1 MTAQTLTHSN
11 PFGASYAPPRADG
24 ALKSRRMALTPAER
38 HWLPWFG
45 KTGKLAMGWACW
57 LNRHRY
63 PAIERTF
70 ESIAA
75 TRVRLLEDWTRTQW
89 EHLADL
95 AQTYAGRFDQALDA
109 EPLRQKRLLA
119 ADCSELF
126 VIDPKG
132 RVLAST
138 APQHVGKQDLPEK
151 AVAAGLSGPFL
162 HGPYADPFTETLG
175 PTTSRFHDEVTLMF
189 YHPIV
194 RDGETLGCVCAR
206 VPNDVIGDLIQ
217 REAGHIYRDS
227 GDNYLFMVESRFDP
241 TIAPGTALSRSRF
254 EDETFTLGDNL
265 KRGVST
271 PYGTVRVQRHTEL
284 ELRFVDPATGQLHPG
299 VRETIRCGENLFVT
313 YPGYSDYR
321 HIPVIGKGITFRLP
335 GSPDRWGMMCEADLE
350 EVYRHRPLGFQLTR
364 DFLLL
369 VGVAALLATVFAAYA
384 APPAST
390 VVVAMVAVLLLGYA
404 PLLRRRVRAFTGRLD
419 AMAETMRSLA
429 EGEANLTQRFDR
441 RLLAEDESGELGRW
455 IDSFIDSLDGTL
467 GQVVRTT
474 EEVRQTHGEM
484 IDKNTVAAET
494 ANELLTEVQRLL
506 DSLGEQLAEIDTATH
521 TAEEVRMALGAVVEN
536 AQTQFHTVRTQ
547 TQAIRDS
554 IDTASRTIQALNQR
568 TEEIGDIVAV
578 ISDIASQT
586 NLLALNA
593 AIEAAR
599 AGEHGRGFA
608 VVADEVRKLAQRTAS
623 ATGDIRGKIEG
634 IQHGAREA
642 VSIMESGVAD
652 VENGLRLAEEAV
664 SEQGEVH
671 ELAERLLGVIER
683 VAERSRVNG
692 SMMQRLAAIADG
704 MRGSLAA
711 LAASVDRVKHAA
723 GKLGASMRRFRV
735 TSAR

>member
-271 PYGTVRVQRHTEL
+271 PYGTVR
-284 ELRFVDPATGQLHPG
+284 
-299 VRETIRCGENLFVT
+299 ETIRCGENLFVT

-321 HIPVIGKGITFRLP
+321 HIPVIGKGVTFRLP

-474 EEVRQTHGEM
+474 DEVRQTHGEM
-484 IDKNTVAAET
+484 IDKNTEAAGT
-494 ANELLTEVQRLL
+494 ANELLAEVQHLL

-521 TAEEVRMALGAVVEN
+521 TAEEVRTALGAVVEN
-536 AQTQFHTVRTQ
+536 AQAQFQTVRTQ

-554 IDTASRTIQALNQR
+554 IDAASRTIQALNQR

-578 ISDIASQT
+578 INDIAAQT